1 VAARFR
7 KLDLPLAERFLKMAI
22 GSVAWGA
29 SIDSMVVRMLDERRE
44 GAGVENLKNK
54 AENLV
59 AFKALGCGSTFED

>member
-1 VAARFR
+1 
-7 KLDLPLAERFLKMAI
+7 
-22 GSVAWGA
+22 
-29 SIDSMVVRMLDERRE
+29 MVVRMLDKRRE

>member
-29 SIDSMVVRMLDERRE
+29 SIDSMVVRMLDGRE